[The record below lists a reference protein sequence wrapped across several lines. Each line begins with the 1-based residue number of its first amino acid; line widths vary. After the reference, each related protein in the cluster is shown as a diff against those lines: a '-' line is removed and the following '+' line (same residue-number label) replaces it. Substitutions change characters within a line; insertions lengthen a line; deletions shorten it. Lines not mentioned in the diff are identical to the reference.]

1 MNFLNIPENRV
12 ISKESDKIRYDF
24 NLTIFTCENQVK
36 FSSGDLATSWLD
48 PDDRFI
54 KRISFEN
61 LNPCFLEKHVLKE
74 IEIKNIL
81 NEAIAFLGNEK
92 YARAISLFDEVLYY
106 DPEYGEALF
115 FKSKTFFK
123 QGHFVKSLRHYKR
136 AIKADGS
143 LKDVEY
149 HKLLLKKSSE
159 ERDNFPKIKR
169 NIYAGDEYFSK
180 GEFRNALDSYD
191 KALSNPTSFK
201 TKILSK
207 LLNKKA
213 TALVKLDMISEAMEV
228 FKKSLSVKP
237 NDYAYFFMGL
247 YLDVDYLKRDL
258 KITKKQLLLKA
269 CSLHEAGD
277 NTLALESV
285 NFFLDN
291 QFKVDSDYKYALNL
305 KLEVLKSLNN
315 DASDVESIIDSI

>member
-1 MNFLNIPENRV
+1 MNLLNIPENRV
-12 ISKESDKIRYDF
+12 ISKELDKIRYDF

-36 FSSGDLATSWLD
+36 FSSGDLATSWLG

-54 KRISFEN
+54 KRIRFEN
-61 LNPCFLEKHVLKE
+61 LNPCFLEMHVLKE

-81 NEAIAFLGNEK
+81 NDAIAFLVNEN

-180 GEFRNALDSYD
+180 GDFEMALESYD

-213 TALVKLDMISEAMEV
+213 TALVKLDRISEAMEV

-237 NDYAYFFMGL
+237 NDYANFYTGL
-247 YLDVDYLKRDL
+247 YLDVDYLKKDL

-269 CSLHEAGD
+269 DRLYEAGD
-277 NTLALESV
+277 NTLALESL
-285 NFFLDN
+285 NIFFDN
-291 QFKVDSDYKYALNL
+291 HFKIDSDYEYALNL
-305 KLEVLKSLNN
+305 KLDVLKRLNADFSEVVSL
-315 DASDVESIIDSI
+315 IDSF